1 MVKLIFLVLN
11 YPRVYLNFY
20 DIVGALNYFAEGGM

>member
-11 YPRVYLNFY
+11 YPRVHLNFN
-20 DIVGALNYFAEGGM
+20 DIVGALNYFIE